1 MSARYETSGDAATVN
16 PLIIIISGGRTP
28 SSSSSSSSSRKQLY
42 YVTTLSMHARAM
54 RWEDG
59 KPLELGR
66 RDKVASLGPSFPIIR
81 AWWSASL
88 GMHTKQYL

>member
-1 MSARYETSGDAATVN
+1 MRVEAVVLVIIVVLVVARAA
-16 PLIIIISGGRTP
+16 LR
-28 SSSSSSSSSRKQLY
+28 Y
-42 YVTTLSMHARAM
+42 YVMTLSMHARAM

-66 RDKVASLGPSFPIIR
+66 RDKVASPSPSFPIIR
-81 AWWSASL
+81 AWPSTSL